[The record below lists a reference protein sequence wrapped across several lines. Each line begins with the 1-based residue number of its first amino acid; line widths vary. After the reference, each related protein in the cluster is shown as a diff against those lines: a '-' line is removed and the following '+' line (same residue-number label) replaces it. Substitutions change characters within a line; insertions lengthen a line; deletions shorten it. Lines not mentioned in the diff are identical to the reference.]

1 MFPQR
6 STYRPMDGLG
16 HGGGHGHGGGGGGHH
31 GGGGHA
37 HGSRGSRSG
46 FRSGG
51 DYIVDDGPICFCDGK
66 PCPCPYATFEGMGAA
81 GEQAGGAWCGTRG
94 ARPPHC
100 QGCIAHPIY
109 TSRLGAMGSYYAN
122 TFEQPISGL
131 GTCPCARGPNATGSL
146 VGDDSAYPSPGKIA
160 LACGAVAVVVMLALK
175 IKV

>member
-16 HGGGHGHGGGGGGHH
+16 HAGGGGHH
-31 GGGGHA
+31 GGGHA
-37 HGSRGSRSG
+37 RGARGSRSG
-46 FRSGG
+46 FHSGG
-51 DYIVDDGPICFCDGK
+51 DYLVDDAPLCFCDGK
-66 PCPCPYATFEGMGAA
+66 PCPCPYATFEGMGDPDP
-81 GEQAGGAWCGTRG
+81 GQQAGGAWCGTRG

-109 TSRLGAMGSYYAN
+109 TSRLGALGAYYAN

-131 GTCPCARGPNATGSL
+131 GTCPCARGANGTGAL
-146 VGDDSAYPSPGKIA
+146 VGDDSSYPSPGKIA
-160 LACGAVAVVVMLALK
+160 LACGVVAVVVMLALK